1 MSKITTAHVNM
12 SHRLWV
18 DDLSQV
24 ARGSRISMRKQV
36 IRCLIDTCQIM
47 EAAGLKISPK
57 SVVICSHIE
66 DARIIT
72 RRAAAQGCKLK
83 YASQAPYLGADLS
96 GGRRQARATRR
107 SRATKHHA

>member
-1 MSKITTAHVNM
+1 M

-24 ARGSRISMRKQV
+24 ARGSRISMRKQM
-36 IRCLIDTCQIM
+36 IRCLIDTCQSM

-57 SVVICSHIE
+57 SAVICSHIE

-72 RRAAAQGCKLK
+72 RRVAAQ
-83 YASQAPYLGADLS
+83 
-96 GGRRQARATRR
+96 
-107 SRATKHHA
+107 